1 VISRYGPRCLYAG
14 GGICGGDGECAGINM
29 FVGLHYLSGVV
40 TTYAEVHANDETTAD
55 TGPMFNPS
63 EAPFFGPSGLV
74 YPTETQE
81 PLLPPTI
88 TDYFSVVT
96 TMSLP
101 LATLSRSST
110 AARNS
115 TFHSASRSVT
125 SSARSS
131 STTASRT
138 SLVTSSR
145 TSLVTSSR
153 TSLVTSSSQHSSATS
168 ASATPIESAGAAARY
183 HGVVGAVVGGL
194 FAGLAMA

>member
-1 VISRYGPRCLYAG
+1 MQKC
-14 GGICGGDGECAGINM
+14 M
-29 FVGLHYLSGVV
+29 
-40 TTYAEVHANDETTAD
+40 HANEKTTPD

-115 TFHSASRSVT
+115 TFHSASHSVT
-125 SSARSS
+125 SSVRSS

-138 SLVTSSR
+138 SLVTS
-145 TSLVTSSR
+145 T
-153 TSLVTSSSQHSSATS
+153 SQHPSTTSATSATS
-168 ASATPIESAGAAARY
+168 ASATPVESAGAAARY

-194 FAGLAMA
+194 FAGLAIA

>member
-1 VISRYGPRCLYAG
+1 MVRAACMLV
-14 GGICGGDGECAGINM
+14 
-29 FVGLHYLSGVV
+29 VGFAAVTASALESTCSWASITYLSGVV

-110 AARNS
+110 AVRNS

-131 STTASRT
+131 STTA
-138 SLVTSSR
+138 SR

>member
-1 VISRYGPRCLYAG
+1 VISQYGPHCLYAG
-14 GGICGGDGECAGINM
+14 GGVCGGDGECAGINM

-40 TTYAEVHANDETTAD
+40 AAYAEVHANDETTPD

-63 EAPFFGPSGLV
+63 EAPYFGPSGLV

-88 TDYFSVVT
+88 TDSFSVVT

-115 TFHSASRSVT
+115 TFHSTSRSAT

-145 TSLVTSSR
+145 TSLI
-153 TSLVTSSSQHSSATS
+153 TSSSQHSSATS